1 MLRTAKLCAPRTR
14 KPQLY
19 GKILRD
25 LLELF
30 ACSSPVACG
39 AFSSETSL
47 FLFTEAVVTL
57 AGFFFLC
64 LFFSLTSLCAVPT
77 IWTPGTGW
85 RYSSWHLFACT
96 LATSRIQISSQK
108 RHKRFTLTSVKTWRL
123 DIVNCCR
130 AVLRHQRQSRLHHPF
145 SSPDNNS
152 RLASLADF
160 FPSIP
165 PAPPIRSLLPG

>member
-1 MLRTAKLCAPRTR
+1 MLET
-14 KPQLY
+14 
-19 GKILRD
+19 
-25 LLELF
+25 LF

-57 AGFFFLC
+57 AVFLFVC
-64 LFFSLTSLCAVPT
+64 LFVCFFRSHHFALSPRSERLEQASV
-77 IWTPGTGW
+77 TPV
-85 RYSSWHLFACT
+85 RDLFACT
-96 LATSRIQISSQK
+96 LATSRIQISSEK
-108 RHKRFTLTSVKTWRL
+108 RHNRFTLTSVKTWRL

-130 AVLRHQRQSRLHHPF
+130 AVLRHQRQSRLYHPF
-145 SSPDNNS
+145 SSPDYNS

-165 PAPPIRSLLPG
+165 APPPIRSLLPG